1 MDSKSKD
8 WINEVKTF
16 KNEQMQQIYENFEKS
31 TAKLKDELE
40 DSNMNLTKN
49 QLKFD
54 EEIQLK
60 ETYKNKLEVII
71 LIL

>member
-40 DSNMNLTKN
+40 DSNMNLTKI
-49 QLKFD
+49 QFKLD

-60 ETYKNKLEVII
+60 DTYKNKLEVII
-71 LIL
+71 LI